1 MQQKLKVYN
10 GVDRRDN
17 VYTIVKYGGE
27 EMIKYEHMNKLLQ
40 EDNGYLI
47 TAQVEKAG
55 ISRTY
60 LAKFVNENHLE
71 KVAKGIYIS
80 QDTWADE
87 LYILQVCNPKIIY
100 SGETALY
107 LQGMIEREYTD
118 ICITVPPRFSQTRLR
133 SKGVIV
139 HQEKH
144 AIYQLGV
151 TEVETNYGNMVRTY
165 NKERCICDVI
175 KNRKNIEVQQF
186 QTAMKTFMRDK
197 TKNMSRLMQYGEQ
210 LKIRD
215 EIMKYVEM
223 ML

>member
-1 MQQKLKVYN
+1 MK
-10 GVDRRDN
+10 
-17 VYTIVKYGGE
+17 
-27 EMIKYEHMNKLLQ
+27 KYEQMENLLR
-40 EDNGYLI
+40 ENNGYLF

-60 LAKFVNENHLE
+60 LAKFVRENNLE

-80 QDTWADE
+80 QDTWVDE

-107 LQGMIEREYTD
+107 LHGMMDREYTD
-118 ICITVPPRFSQTRLR
+118 ICITVPPRFNQTRLR
-133 SKGVIV
+133 SRGVIV
-139 HQEKH
+139 HQEKSE
-144 AIYQLGV
+144 IYQLGV
-151 TEVETNYGNMVRTY
+151 VEIETNYGNVVRAY
-165 NKERCICDVI
+165 NRERCICDII
-175 KNRKNIEVQQF
+175 KSRENIEVQQF

-197 TKNMSRLMQYGEQ
+197 TKDMSRLMLYGEK

-215 EIMKYVEM
+215 EIMKYVEV

>member
-1 MQQKLKVYN
+1 MN
-10 GVDRRDN
+10 
-17 VYTIVKYGGE
+17 
-27 EMIKYEHMNKLLQ
+27 KYEQMSNLLQ
-40 EDNGYLI
+40 ENNGYLF
-47 TAQVEKAG
+47 TAQVEKEG

-60 LAKFVNENHLE
+60 LAKFVRENNLE

-107 LQGMIEREYTD
+107 LHGMIDREYTD
-118 ICITVPPRFSQTRLR
+118 ICITVPPRFNQTRLR

-139 HQEKH
+139 HQEKP
-144 AIYQLGV
+144 AIYQLGIV
-151 TEVETNYGNMVRTY
+151 EVETNYGNMVRTY
-165 NKERCICDVI
+165 NKERCICDII
-175 KNRKNIEVQQF
+175 KNRGNIEVQQF

-197 TKNMSRLMQYGEQ
+197 TKDMSRLMLYGEQ

-215 EIMKYVEM
+215 EIMKYVEV